1 MNKRSKN
8 SSIQKSPFA
17 GLEGHLYNRRNFLR
31 TSGLIALVGATSI
44 ETMFAASEKK
54 VVGKS
59 AKGLSLRFM
68 PYDLKLRHVFTLANS
83 SRKNT
88 PAILTRLE
96 HDGFVGYG
104 EASMPPYLGESVETA
119 TRFLSSI
126 DLNQFHDPFQIDD
139 ILQYVDSVMPG
150 NTAAKASV
158 DIALHDLV
166 GKRMKQPWYKIW
178 GFDPSDTPNTSFT
191 IGIDT
196 PEIVRQKV
204 AEAAPYKILKVK
216 LGMATDRQMI
226 ETIRSVTD
234 RPLCVDVNQGWTDR
248 AKALEM
254 IYWLKEN
261 GVVFVEQPMP
271 KTAIDDM
278 AWLTQN
284 SPLPTI
290 ADECLQRLPDV
301 IKAHGV
307 YNGINIK
314 LMKCTGMREAH
325 QMLTLARS
333 LDMKVMIG
341 CMTETSCAISAAAQL
356 APKADW
362 ADLDGNLLISNDP
375 YTGMQIIDGKVT
387 LNDRPGIGIKAEE
400 KVF

>member
-1 MNKRSKN
+1 
-8 SSIQKSPFA
+8 
-17 GLEGHLYNRRNFLR
+17 LL
-31 TSGLIALVGATSI
+31 ALVGVTGV
-44 ETMFAASEKK
+44 ETLFAATGKK
-54 VVGKS
+54 VIHTSK
-59 AKGLSLRFM
+59 KGLSLSFL
-68 PYDLKLRHVFTLANS
+68 PYDLQLRHTFTLANS
-83 SRKNT
+83 SRNNT
-88 PAILTRLE
+88 PDVLTRLE
-96 HDGFVGYG
+96 IDGVVGYG

-119 TRFLSSI
+119 TRFLSSL
-126 DLNQFHDPFQIDD
+126 DLSQFNDPFQMDN
-139 ILQYVDSVMPG
+139 ILQYVDSVMQG
-150 NTAAKASV
+150 STAAKASV

-166 GKRMKQPWYKIW
+166 GKMMKQSWYKIW
-178 GFDPSDTPNTSFT
+178 GFDPSNTPNTSFT

-196 PEIVRQKV
+196 PEVVRQKV

-216 LGMATDRQMI
+216 LGQSTDRQMI

-248 AKALEM
+248 VKALEM

-290 ADECLQRLPDV
+290 ADESVQRLPDV
-301 IKAHGV
+301 MKAHGI

-375 YTGMQIIDGKVT
+375 YYGMQIVDGKVT
-387 LNDRPGIGIKAEE
+387 LADKPGIGVKEVK

>member
-1 MNKRSKN
+1 MK
-8 SSIQKSPFA
+8 ID
-17 GLEGHLYNRRNFLR
+17 RRNFIK
-31 TSGLIALVGATSI
+31 TAGLLALAGATGV
-44 ETMFAASEKK
+44 ETLFAASEKK
-54 VVGKS
+54 IILASK
-59 AKGLSLRFM
+59 KGLSLSFL
-68 PYDLKLRHVFTLANS
+68 PYDLQLRHTFTLANS

-88 PAILTRLE
+88 PDVLTRLE
-96 HDGFVGYG
+96 IDGVAGYG
-104 EASMPPYLGESVETA
+104 EASMPPYLGESIETA
-119 TRFLSSI
+119 ASFLSSL
-126 DLNQFHDPFQIDD
+126 DLGQFNDPFQMDD

-150 NTAAKASV
+150 NTAAKAAV

-166 GKRMKQPWYKIW
+166 GKLMKQPWYKIW

-196 PEIVRQKV
+196 PEVVVQKV

-216 LGMATDRQMI
+216 LGQATDRQMI

-234 RPLCVDVNQGWTDR
+234 KPLCADVNQGWTDR
-248 AKALEM
+248 VKALET

-290 ADECLQRLPDV
+290 GDESLQRLPDV

-307 YNGINIK
+307 YSGINIK

-356 APKADW
+356 SPKADW
-362 ADLDGNLLISNDP
+362 ADLDGNLLISNNP
-375 YTGMQIIDGKVT
+375 YTGMQIVDGKVT
-387 LNDRPGIGIKAEE
+387 LNDRPGIGVKEVM